1 MSISKPGAKR
11 HVKASRRRKSGDL
24 QALVD
29 LHQEAALDEA
39 LAESFPASDP
49 VAVSISTAAPAANR
63 PIARSSEPPS

>member
-24 QALVD
+24 QGLVD